1 MRWVVTRITKLWPDG
16 GSGGTTCR
24 VDWYSIRSVVAA
36 SFFMPADMLRSR
48 SLLILLLAT
57 TAAACARTPVSGGPG
72 GSPGAVAA
80 PQSVRGLVER
90 MKGDHDGRFYS
101 TLSFRQSNVAISS
114 AGETR
119 SSWFE
124 RQSVP
129 RRLRID
135 FIEPDADGSGI
146 LFRNDS
152 AYTFQRNRLAQ
163 SVPQLHP
170 LLLLSA
176 DLYAL
181 PVDTTMDALASLK
194 IDTTRLR
201 RDRWTDRPVWVVGAI
216 SGDSTSNQFWVDAET
231 WVLLRFVNNQ
241 TAGTRTVRTD
251 HHFSYQTVDSL
262 LVPKEI
268 VFLRNGAP
276 YWRETYTDVKVNP
289 PLADA
294 IFLPARWQANVPK
307 P

>member
-1 MRWVVTRITKLWPDG
+1 
-16 GSGGTTCR
+16 
-24 VDWYSIRSVVAA
+24 
-36 SFFMPADMLRSR
+36 MPADMLRSR
-48 SLLILLLAT
+48 AFLLILLLAT
-57 TAAACARTPVSGGPG
+57 SAAACARTPEPGGPAG
-72 GSPGAVAA
+72 RPRVVAA
-80 PQSVRGLVER
+80 PKSVRSLVER

-101 TLSFRQSNVAISS
+101 TLSFRQLNVAISS

-152 AYTFQRNRLAQ
+152 AYTFQRNSLAQ
-163 SVPQLHP
+163 SVQQLHP

-176 DLYAL
+176 DLFAL
-181 PVDTTMDALASLK
+181 PVDATMAALAKLR

-201 RDRWTDRPVWVVGAI
+201 RDRWTNRPVWVVGAA
-216 SGDSTSNQFWVDAET
+216 SGDSTSNQFWVDADRL
-231 WVLLRFVNNQ
+231 VLLRFVNNQ
-241 TAGTRTVRTD
+241 AAGTRTVRTD
-251 HHFSYQTVDSL
+251 HHFSYQVVDSV

-268 VFLRNGAP
+268 VFIRNGAP
-276 YWRETYTDVKVNP
+276 YWRETYTEVKVNP

-294 IFLPARWQANVPK
+294 IFLPARWKANVPV

>member
-1 MRWVVTRITKLWPDG
+1 
-16 GSGGTTCR
+16 
-24 VDWYSIRSVVAA
+24 
-36 SFFMPADMLRSR
+36 MLRSR
-48 SLLILLLAT
+48 ALLILLLAV
-57 TAAACARTPVSGGPG
+57 TATACARPPEA
-72 GSPGAVAA
+72 GSPVRGPRAVAA

-90 MKGDHDGRFYS
+90 MKGDHDGRWYS
-101 TLSFRQSNVAISS
+101 TLSFQQSNVAYSS

-135 FIEPDADGSGI
+135 FIEPDADGSGL

-152 AYTFQRNRLAQ
+152 AYTFQSNRVAQ

-181 PVDTTMDALASLK
+181 PVDTTMAALAKLD

-201 RDRWTDRPVWVVGAI
+201 RDNWTDRPVWVVGAAF
-216 SGDSTSNQFWVDAET
+216 GDSTSTQFWVDAER

-241 TAGTRTVRTD
+241 SAGTRTVRTD

-262 LVPKEI
+262 LVPREI
-268 VFLRNGAP
+268 VFRRNGTT

-289 PLADA
+289 PLADS
-294 IFLPARWQANVPK
+294 IFLPARWRANVPT

>member
-1 MRWVVTRITKLWPDG
+1 MQVTTQKLDDC
-16 GSGGTTCR
+16 SGGRTGWI
-24 VDWYSIRSVVAA
+24 DWWGTSPVVAA
-36 SFFMPADMLRSR
+36 SYFMPADMLRSR
-48 SLLILLLAT
+48 SLFILLLAT
-57 TAAACARTPVSGGPG
+57 TAAACARTPVVGGPA

-80 PQSVRGLVER
+80 PQSARGLVER
-90 MKGDHDGRFYS
+90 MKGEHDGRFYS
-101 TLSFRQSNVAISS
+101 TLSFRQSNVAYSS

-119 SSWFE
+119 SSWLE
-124 RQSVP
+124 RQSLP

-135 FIEPDADGSGI
+135 FVEPDADGSGI

-152 AYTFQRNRLAQ
+152 AYTFQRNTLAQ
-163 SVPQLHP
+163 RVAQLHP

-181 PVDTTMDALASLK
+181 PVDTTMAALAKLN

-201 RDRWTDRPVWVVGAI
+201 RDRWTDRPVWIVGAA
-216 SGDSTSNQFWVDAET
+216 SGDSTSTQFWVDAER

-241 TAGTRTVRTD
+241 AAGTRNVRTD

-294 IFLPARWQANVPK
+294 IFLPARWQANVPV

>member
-1 MRWVVTRITKLWPDG
+1 MVDMSRFRGRIPPSLP
-16 GSGGTTCR
+16 
-24 VDWYSIRSVVAA
+24 
-36 SFFMPADMLRSR
+36 DMLRSHA
-48 SLLILLLAT
+48 SLLLLLT
-57 TAAACARTPVSGGPG
+57 VTVTACARTPVVEGP
-72 GSPGAVAA
+72 SAQPRAAAA

-90 MKGDHDGRFYS
+90 MKADHAGRWYS
-101 TLSFRQSNVAISS
+101 TLSFRQSNVAYSS

-135 FIEPDADGSGI
+135 FITPDADGSGI

-152 AYTFQRNRLAQ
+152 AYTFQRNVLTQRV
-163 SVPQLHP
+163 SQLHP

-181 PVDTTMDALASLK
+181 PVDTTVSALAKLG

-201 RDRWTDRPVWVVGAI
+201 RDSWTDRPVWVVGAG
-216 SGDSTSNQFWVDAET
+216 SGDSTSTQFWVDAER

-241 TAGTRTVRTD
+241 KAGTRTVRTD

-268 VFLRNGAP
+268 VFLRNGAA

-289 PLADA
+289 PLSDS
-294 IFLPARWQANVPK
+294 IFLPGSWQAYVPA